1 MMKFTPAI
9 LYSCIFVVDGGY
21 SPVDHWMSARNDN
34 FLKAGDISRLDITV
48 LSSALSS
55 PFLWVW
61 MKLV

>member
-34 FLKAGDISRLDITV
+34 FLKALIHSFYHTELISNM
-48 LSSALSS
+48 
-55 PFLWVW
+55 FLFSG
-61 MKLV
+61 